1 MNTLNIRKC
10 TICGTE
16 CNGTVLFDITNIG
29 AYNKNDV
36 CICEGCS
43 NNINTEGN
51 KLMNIMKS
59 KNFGNLSDVKIDEL
73 SELLKHIK

>member
-16 CNGTVLFDITNIG
+16 CDGTVLFDITNIG

-36 CICEGCS
+36 CICEGCGD
-43 NNINTEGN
+43 NIDTEGN

-59 KNFGNLSDVKIDEL
+59 KKINYCSKIDMKEL
-73 SELLKHIK
+73 FERLNK

>member
-16 CNGTVLFDITNIG
+16 CDGTVLFDITNIG

-36 CICEGCS
+36 CICEGCGD
-43 NNINTEGN
+43 NIDTEGN

-59 KNFGNLSDVKIDEL
+59 KKFSYCSKINMKEL
-73 SELLKHIK
+73 FERLNK

>member
-10 TICGTE
+10 TICRTK
-16 CNGTVLFDITNIG
+16 CDGTVLFDITNIG

-36 CICEGCS
+36 CICEGCGD
-43 NNINTEGN
+43 NIDTEGN

-59 KNFGNLSDVKIDEL
+59 KKINYCSKIDMKEL
-73 SELLKHIK
+73 FERLTK